1 MKRFVLVLVTSLICL
16 GARAELKQGDF
27 VAVTGDSITEQK
39 QYSVFIED
47 YLLMCKPQGDLRVM
61 QFGWSG
67 EVAPG
72 FLAKMPNEALKFPF
86 TVATTAY
93 GMNDGAYSP
102 MTPEKGERYRTAM
115 QGIVDNFKKHGV
127 HFIVVGSPGCV
138 DPDTFVRPDPTDP
151 QPDAKKKRKVAA
163 GWFYNPTLA
172 ALRDIAKEV
181 AEQNG
186 CAFADV
192 YDTMLD
198 AGAAAKAKYG
208 AGYHVGGGDGVHPSA
223 NGQLC
228 MAYAFLK
235 GLGVDG
241 NIGTITVDLAA
252 NKAEATDGHK
262 LLGVKDGAVEIESTR
277 YPFCFYGDPKTVNA
291 TSGIIEFLPFNQDL
305 NRYMLVVK
313 GATGKVKVTWAK
325 PVKEGAAADEKKVE
339 VTKEFA
345 AADLE
350 KGINL
355 AAQFLENPF
364 SEPFKQVED
373 AIRKQQNA
381 ETPLVK
387 KTLHDLP
394 KAKDKE
400 AGEKAA
406 TEEMGKAK
414 ELFESAAE
422 MAKKP
427 VRHVIRVEVVK

>member
-1 MKRFVLVLVTSLICL
+1 MRRCGLRLVCVLGLGLSSLS
-16 GARAELKQGDF
+16 ASAQLKQGDF
-27 VAVTGDSITEQK
+27 VAIAGDSITEQK

-47 YLLMCKPQGDLRVM
+47 YLLMCKPQADLRVI

-72 FLAKMPNEALKFPF
+72 FLSKMPNEALKFPF

-102 MTPEKGERYRTAM
+102 MTPEKGEKYRAAM

-138 DPDTFVRPDPTDP
+138 DPDTFMRPDPTDP
-151 QPDAKKKRKVAA
+151 QPDAKKRRKVAA

-181 AEQNG
+181 AEKND

-192 YDTMLD
+192 YDTMLN
-198 AGAAAKAKYG
+198 AGVAAKAKYG
-208 AGYHVGGGDGVHPSA
+208 QGYHIGGGDGVHPSA

-241 NIGTITVDLAA
+241 NIGTITVDLEG
-252 NKAEATDGHK
+252 NKAEASEGHK
-262 LLGVKDGAVEIESTR
+262 VLSVKDGAVEIESTR

-291 TSGIIEFLPFNQDL
+291 TSGIIDFLPFNQDL

-313 GATGKVKVTWAK
+313 GVSGKAKVTW
-325 PVKEGAAADEKKVE
+325 GNDS
-339 VTKEFA
+339 KEFTGA
-345 AADLE
+345 QLE
-350 KGINL
+350 KGVNL
-355 AAQFLENPF
+355 AAEFLHNPF
-364 SEPFKQVED
+364 SEPFKAVED
-373 AIRKQQNA
+373 AIRQQQNA

-394 KAKDKE
+394 KAKEKE
-400 AGEKAA
+400 TAEKAA
-406 TEEMGKAK
+406 QD
-414 ELFESAAE
+414 E
-422 MAKKP
+422 MAKAKRMFDDAAQAAKAP
-427 VRHVIRVEVVK
+427 VTHTIKIEVVK

>member
-1 MKRFVLVLVTSLICL
+1 MKRWLIGAVALLGLVWTLPS
-16 GARAELKQGDF
+16 RAELKQGDF
-27 VAVTGDSITEQK
+27 VAICGDSITEQK
-39 QYSVFIED
+39 LYSVFIED
-47 YLLMCKPQGDLRVM
+47 YLLMCKPQQDLRVM

-72 FLAKMPNEALKFPF
+72 FLSKMPNEALKFPF

-93 GMNDGAYSP
+93 GMNDGGYGP
-102 MTPEKGERYRTAM
+102 MTPQKGDRYRNAM

-138 DPDTFVRPDPTDP
+138 DPDTFMRPDPTDP
-151 QPDAKKKRKVAA
+151 EKDMRKKRKVKAA
-163 GWFYNPTLA
+163 EMYNPTLA

-181 AEQNG
+181 AEKNG
-186 CAFADV
+186 CNYADV
-192 YDTMLD
+192 YDTLLD
-198 AGAAAKAKYG
+198 TAKKAKAKYG
-208 AGYHVGGGDGVHPSA
+208 EKYHVAGPDGIHPWK

-241 NIGTITVDLAA
+241 NIGTITVDLGSNQATG
-252 NKAEATDGHK
+252 TDGQK
-262 LLGVKDGAVEIESTR
+262 VLGMKDGAVEVESTR
-277 YPFCFYGDPKTVNA
+277 YPFCFYGDPKSPDA

-313 GATGKVKVTWAK
+313 GATGKVKVTWG
-325 PVKEGAAADEKKVE
+325 KES
-339 VTKEFA
+339 KEFS
-345 AADLE
+345 ADDAG

-355 AAQFLENPF
+355 AAEFLENPF
-364 SEPFKQVED
+364 SEPFQQVEA

-387 KTLHDLP
+387 KTLHDMP

-400 AGEKAA
+400 AAQAKAE
-406 TEEMGKAK
+406 EEMKNAK
-414 ELFESAAE
+414 SLFDAAAE
-422 MAKKP
+422 MAKQP
-427 VRHVIRVEVVK
+427 VTHTIKVEVVK